1 MENNQEHKLDSF
13 FKKSLENQAFPPP
26 ENLWSSI
33 ATETIGKETAGITP
47 LLKYTIL
54 SLGLIITAGIAFWF
68 LTDDNETMKANYQ
81 EIASLGKEINTT
93 QVLANSKDEK
103 VGTNGVV
110 DDIKSEKND
119 VANSTSSLVSFVNHV
134 EKKKAVKSTVYRK
147 PVNHTRLYSTK
158 VDDYKTNNTTN
169 SSSVAIDN
177 NNTAILTTDNKVANN
192 NLNIIIHKD
201 LKLNDLSTKNNK
213 NLIGKIRPI
222 QPLTDEWL
230 DKHEGKSEDT
240 GSKFSLKH
248 PIFSFDYGKLW
259 NEWTLKSDKSLI
271 GTTQYPDK
279 GTAYNLKAG
288 VAWKLTKRSRM
299 GISLAYNTYDV
310 GAPYIYLPIWSS
322 LWVSPKI
329 NLTTKNGMQYY
340 SAVLPTGTVNIPIDR
355 FDGFVTKVPN
365 TLDTTRDVFL
375 FENHTMKTYS
385 LALTTQNDII
395 SFKSKKK
402 KYINFQ
408 LYALAD
414 FVFQRQTSYTYIAN
428 DSRMMLMSSLALAEK
443 AKFSYT
449 DGHLENASDFVFGIR
464 AGLGIRWQFAPR
476 LGVHIEGS
484 TQNSFN
490 SWVQN
495 QEVKTYMRSNALQ
508 AGINLSL

>member
-1 MENNQEHKLDSF
+1 MENNEEHKLDSF

-54 SLGLIITAGIAFWF
+54 SLGLIIIAGIAFWF
-68 LTDDNETMKANYQ
+68 LTDNEAMKENRQ
-81 EIASLGKEINTT
+81 EIASLGKVVNAT
-93 QVLANSKDEK
+93 QPLANSKDEK
-103 VGTNGVV
+103 AV
-110 DDIKSEKND
+110 IKSVENEVKAEKND
-119 VANSTSSLVSFVNHV
+119 TGNSTSNLVSFVNHV
-134 EKKKAVKSTVYRK
+134 EKESVKPTVYRK
-147 PVNHTRLYSTK
+147 PTTHKKLYSING
-158 VDDYKTNNTTN
+158 DGDKTNNPTHPT
-169 SSSVAIDN
+169 SVEIDN
-177 NNTAILTTDNKVANN
+177 NNTAILAVDNKVANN
-192 NLNIIIHKD
+192 NLNLISHKD

-213 NLIGKIRPI
+213 NLVGKIRPI
-222 QPLTDEWL
+222 QPLIDEEA
-230 DKHEGKSEDT
+230 DKHESKPEDT

-259 NEWTLKSDKSLI
+259 NEWTLKSDKSMI
-271 GTTQYPDK
+271 GTIMYPDK

-288 VAWKLTKRSRM
+288 VAWKLTKKSRM

-322 LWVSPKI
+322 LWVSPKL
-329 NLTTKNGMQYY
+329 NLTTKNGTQYY
-340 SAVLPTGTVNIPIDR
+340 SAVFPTGTVNIPVNR
-355 FDGFVTKVPN
+355 LDGFITKVPN
-365 TLDTTRDVFL
+365 TLDSTRDVFL
-375 FENHTMKTYS
+375 HENHTIKTYS
-385 LALTTQNDII
+385 LAITTQNDLI
-395 SFKSKKK
+395 SLQSKKK

-408 LYALAD
+408 LYTIAD

-428 DSRMMLMSSLALAEK
+428 DALMMVSSSLAVNEK
-443 AKFSYT
+443 ARISYT
-449 DGHLENASDFVFGIR
+449 TGHLENASDFIFGIR

-476 LGVHIEGS
+476 LGLHIEGS

-495 QEVKTYMRSNALQ
+495 QEVKSYLKSTGLQ